1 MDEDDFEK
9 SRPVTSDGV
18 GIDNVTSTEAM
29 HPVDDYRARFAALRR
44 RVTSNPS
51 RTLGPHRETADRPG
65 IIWVRASDLLNTTT
79 GRLAGRGLDFEAEL
93 ARRLRRAPATARHAI
108 RERAD
113 RLPPLSEFG
122 RSGTHPQLRHDE
134 LGRR

>member
-9 SRPVTSDGV
+9 ARGTVDIDAADDTSRQ
-18 GIDNVTSTEAM
+18 
-29 HPVDDYRARFAALRR
+29 HPSPAEKWTPSALPKKSLADAGPSF
-44 RVTSNPS
+44 TNPAK
-51 RTLGPHRETADRPG
+51 RGGPPG
-65 IIWVRASDLLNTTT
+65 IVWVRASDLLSTGT
-79 GRLAGRGLDFEAEL
+79 GRIAGRGIDFEAEL
-93 ARRLRRAPATARHAI
+93 ARRMRRSPTTTRRAI

-122 RSGTHPQLRHDE
+122 RSIEHPPLTRGE

>member
-9 SRPVTSDGV
+9 ARPEASVAA
-18 GIDNVTSTEAM
+18 GIDNVTNTTAM
-29 HPVDDYRARFAALRR
+29 HPVDGDSSSFSALRR
-44 RVTSNPS
+44 RVTSDPS
-51 RTLGPHRETADRPG
+51 RTLGPLRDTADRPG
-65 IIWVRASDLLNTTT
+65 IIWVRTSDLLSTST

-93 ARRLRRAPATARHAI
+93 AGRLRHAPATARHAI

-122 RSGTHPQLRHDE
+122 RWGEHPQLRRYG